1 MISQRKYIY
10 LLVFLFL
17 GIQLF
22 LLVNLRFTA
31 WPEMFSYAYL
41 RNHGL
46 LIYKDMIH
54 PYPPLL
60 TMALSLVYKFFGYH
74 LWVLRSAAWTVALS
88 TSFLVFLIAKQ
99 ITNNYKLALVSLGI
113 FVFLQ
118 PFLEG
123 NMLWFDLAIMPPLLL
138 GLLFLLRRNLF
149 LAGLFLASAILIKQ
163 TTGLYFVF
171 SILYMVF
178 VKKTDFGELKKL
190 FYGPLLLGIPLLA
203 RLISEGALAD
213 FINWVLIYPLT
224 KWGAITGYVSMEMT
238 TGEVFVILIL
248 IAPIILRSLD
258 LWKDENLKLILLFFA
273 CALIAVY
280 PRFSFFH
287 FQSAIAILAIL
298 YGYLLSGIKLTR
310 LTISYSLLPLVIIFF
325 LVHKPVL
332 ERDWHTEPRFY
343 TQDDIVL
350 AKLIEDRVTGDKSV
364 YIFGLHSGLYSL
376 SNSLPPRRWTDN
388 FAWYLEISG
397 VQDEVISRWE
407 DNPPKYVVWRTPS
420 QGNPFDLGTYQPQKI
435 AGWIEKNYT
444 RKEEIKSG
452 IWVWVKK

>member
-1 MISQRKYIY
+1 MNKMYFLILV
-10 LLVFLFL
+10 LLL
-17 GIQLF
+17 GFQLF
-22 LLVNLRFTA
+22 LLVNLKFTA

-41 RNHGL
+41 RNNDF

-60 TMALSLVYKFFGYH
+60 TMVLSWVYKLFGYH
-74 LWVLRSAAWTVALS
+74 LWVLQVAAWFVALS

-99 ITNNYKLALVSLGI
+99 ITRRDKPALVSLGI

-123 NMLWFDLAIMPPLLL
+123 NMLWFDLAIIPSLLL

-171 SILYMVF
+171 TVLYLVF
-178 VKKTDFGELKKL
+178 VKKTGFGQLKKL

-224 KWGAITGYVSMEMT
+224 KWGSITGYVSMEMT
-238 TGEVFVILIL
+238 TREVLVILIL
-248 IAPIILRSLD
+248 IAPIVLKFRD
-258 LWKDENLKLILLFFA
+258 LWKDENLKPILLFMI

-287 FQSAIAILAIL
+287 FQTAIAILAIL
-298 YGYLLSGIKLTR
+298 YAYLLSKIKLTR
-310 LTISYSLLPLVIIFF
+310 LTIVYCLLSGTFIFF
-325 LVHKPVL
+325 LVHKSVL
-332 ERDWHTEPRFY
+332 ARDWQGEPRFY
-343 TQDDIVL
+343 THDDIAL
-350 AKLIEDRVTGDKSV
+350 SKLIDDRVGEDEKV
-364 YIFGLHSGLYSL
+364 YIFGLHSGLYSM

-397 VQDEVISRWE
+397 VQDEIIARWE
-407 DNPPKYVVWRTPS
+407 NNSPKYVVWRTPS
-420 QGNPFDLGTYQPQKI
+420 SGNPFDLGTYQPIKI
-435 AGWIEKNYT
+435 VDWIKSRYT
-444 RKEEIKSG
+444 KETEIKSG
-452 IWVWVKK
+452 IWIWVKK